1 MLFRSTMTFSGEE
14 ARPLPQRLGL
24 GRHPAAQEAL
34 ATRTS
39 QAKVDPK
46 SHSLA
51 AQKVH
56 QQAGAGARTRTRT
69 RSCDPHLA
77 CDVRGARVSRQGTSS
92 TFRTSI
98 HLHTNSITSKGRR
111 RQAHPSSPSEVL
123 QHRHLG
129 REGARAAREGA
140 PGCVPVAPA
149 EETEPARAR
158 PADAR
163 PPPEEGRA
171 AAARGR
177 CEGAPKGPQ
186 AAQAE
191 RARVGR
197 GER

>member
-1 MLFRSTMTFSGEE
+1 MSLWILFECSMLTMTFSGEE

-24 GRHPAAQEAL
+24 GRHPAAQEAF

-39 QAKVDPK
+39 QAKVDPN

-51 AQKVH
+51 AKEVH
-56 QQAGAGARTRTRT
+56 QQAGARTRTRT

-98 HLHTNSITSKGRR
+98 HLHTNSITSKGRS

-129 REGARAAREGA
+129 REGA
-140 PGCVPVAPA
+140 PGCVLVAPA

-177 CEGAPKGPQ
+177 CEGAPKGTQ